1 MSRLTSLLLPLA
13 TTSALAQ
20 SAAAEAPVEHAS
32 GTTVVLFLVLFF
44 GMCAA
49 YGWYAWY
56 SGRKEKREQSGKP

>member
-1 MSRLTSLLLPLA
+1 MSRLISLLVPLA
-13 TTSALAQ
+13 STSALAQ

-44 GMCAA
+44 GMCAV

-56 SGRKEKREQSGKP
+56 SGRKEKREEGEKR